1 MELLVPVEQC
11 RTEIRQRHYLPPE
24 HAVGVGV
31 ERMDYTKGIEERLRA
46 VERLFELEPQWIGKF
61 TFVQIAA
68 PSRVHIDEYRAYEG
82 RVRDLATR
90 INQRFPE
97 ALHPPIILKIE
108 HHQPDQIFEYYRG
121 ADLCMVT
128 SLHAGMNLVAKEF
141 VSARDDERGVLILSL
156 FTGAARELPEGLIV
170 NRYYTDECTA
180 ALQLALTMSNA
191 EQRTRM
197 RLLRR
202 LV

>member
-11 RTEIRQRHYLPPE
+11 RTEIRQRHNLPPE

-97 ALHPPIILKIE
+97 ARHPPILLKIE
-108 HHQPDQIFEYYRG
+108 HHQPDQIYESYRG
-121 ADLCMVT
+121 LDLCVVA
-128 SLHAGMNLVAKEF
+128 SVHDGMNRVAKEF
-141 VSARDDERGVLILSL
+141 VSARNDERG
-156 FTGAARELPEGLIV
+156 GRK
-170 NRYYTDECTA
+170 
-180 ALQLALTMSNA
+180 
-191 EQRTRM
+191 
-197 RLLRR
+197 
-202 LV
+202 